1 MSVTIWPFTLAQ
13 GGFREFRS
21 FETEA
26 SRMAGGREVRAS
38 RISSAGLL
46 LVRGPLRLPDAGGQ
60 TFDGLASF
68 LEALKGG
75 FDTFLYRPW
84 WDRHRVITQESI
96 GPGTGSQQDF
106 PVSRRYVD
114 TSTIVVRVGGVVKSL
129 GADYSIQDLAGGAY
143 ALGDTGL
150 QIHFTAAPGNG
161 VAVDA
166 SYSHYFPMV
175 LEDDDLLDQAELRAT
190 SGSSAAS
197 ATFWVQEVR
206 LRQDFPGSER
216 RVVPAV

>member
-1 MSVTIWPFTLAQ
+1 MSVTLWPFTLGQ
-13 GGFREFRS
+13 PGFREFRS

-38 RISSAGLL
+38 RMSSAGIL
-46 LVRGPLRLPDAGGQ
+46 LVRGPLRLPDAGGK
-60 TFDGLASF
+60 TFDDLAAF

-96 GPGTGSQQDF
+96 GPGNGSQVDF

-114 TSTIVVRVGGVVKSL
+114 TSTLVVRVGGVVQSL
-129 GADYSIQDLAGGAY
+129 GTHYSIQDLAGGAY
-143 ALGDTGL
+143 GLGDTGL
-150 QIHFTAAPGNG
+150 QVHFVAAPGNG

-166 SYSHYFPMV
+166 SYSLYFPMV
-175 LEDDDLLDQAELRAT
+175 LEEDDLLDRAGLDAT
-190 SGSSAAS
+190 SGSSAAT
-197 ATFWVQEVR
+197 ATFWVSEVR